1 MNGPTSASLTERVD
15 DELAPGRPDPRVGDV
30 MLRHPKVLDAQAT
43 VDEARAALAN
53 DHVHMALLS
62 QGSTLVG
69 TLVRA
74 DLPPPIQRSDQ
85 RSVEGSGPALPWS
98 TLRNRTVPPATSA
111 DAARELLIDRGLRRL
126 AVVDHDGTLLGLM
139 CLKRTRTGFCSD
151 EDVASRAQSQVLSR
165 QAAD

>member
-1 MNGPTSASLTERVD
+1 MNGPTSASLTERFD
-15 DELAPGRPDPRVGDV
+15 DELTPDRPDPRVGDV

-43 VDEARAALAN
+43 VDEARVALTN
-53 DHVHMALLS
+53 DHVHMVLLS

-69 TLVRA
+69 TLVRV
-74 DLPPPIQRSDQ
+74 DLPPPIQGSDQ
-85 RSVEGSGPALPWS
+85 GSGPALPWS

>member
-53 DHVHMALLS
+53 DHVHMVLLS

-98 TLRNRTVPPATSA
+98 TLRNRTVPSATSA
-111 DAARELLIDRGLRRL
+111 DAARELLIARGLRRL

-139 CLKRTRTGFCSD
+139 CLKRSRTGFCSD
-151 EDVASRAQSQVLSR
+151 EDVASRARSRVLSR

>member
-62 QGSTLVG
+62 QGRTLVG

-126 AVVDHDGTLLGLM
+126 AVVDHDGTLIGLM

>member
-15 DELAPGRPDPRVGDV
+15 DELTPGRPDPRVGDV
-30 MLRHPKVLDAQAT
+30 MLRRPKVLDAQAT
-43 VDEARAALAN
+43 VDEARVALAN
-53 DHVHMALLS
+53 DHVHMVLLS

-74 DLPPPIQRSDQ
+74 DLPPPIQGSDQ
-85 RSVEGSGPALPWS
+85 GSGPALPWS
-98 TLRNRTVPPATSA
+98 TLRNRTVPSATSA

-139 CLKRTRTGFCSD
+139 CLKRSRTGFCSD
-151 EDVASRAQSQVLSR
+151 EDVASRAQSRVLSR

>member
-1 MNGPTSASLTERVD
+1 M
-15 DELAPGRPDPRVGDV
+15 
-30 MLRHPKVLDAQAT
+30 
-43 VDEARAALAN
+43 
-53 DHVHMALLS
+53 
-62 QGSTLVG
+62 
-69 TLVRA
+69 
-74 DLPPPIQRSDQ
+74 
-85 RSVEGSGPALPWS
+85 
-98 TLRNRTVPPATSA
+98 PPATSA

>member
-15 DELAPGRPDPRVGDV
+15 DELTPGRPDPRVSDV
-30 MLRHPKVLDAQAT
+30 MLRRPKVLDAQAT
-43 VDEARAALAN
+43 VDEARVALAN
-53 DHVHMALLS
+53 DHVHMVLLS

-74 DLPPPIQRSDQ
+74 DLPPDIQGSDQ
-85 RSVEGSGPALPWS
+85 GSGPALPWS

>member
-53 DHVHMALLS
+53 DHVHMVLLS

>member
-15 DELAPGRPDPRVGDV
+15 DELTPDRPGPGVGDV
-30 MLRHPKVLDAQAT
+30 MLRRPKVLDARAT
-43 VDEARAALAN
+43 LDEARVALTD
-53 DHVHMALLS
+53 DHVHMVLLS

-74 DLPPPIQRSDQ
+74 DLPSPIQGSDQ
-85 RSVEGSGPALPWS
+85 GSGPALPWS

-139 CLKRTRTGFCSD
+139 CFKRSRTGFCSD
-151 EDVASRAQSQVLSR
+151 EDVASRAQSRALSH

>member
-15 DELAPGRPDPRVGDV
+15 DELASAVPCPRVGDV
-30 MLRHPKVLDAQAT
+30 MLRHPKVLDIRAT
-43 VDEARAALAN
+43 VDEARAALTD
-53 DHVHMALLS
+53 DHVHMVLLS

-98 TLRNRTVPPATSA
+98 TLRDRTVPSATSA
-111 DAARELLIDRGLRRL
+111 DTVNKLLIERGLRRL
-126 AVVDHDGTLLGLM
+126 AVIDHDGTLLGLM
-139 CLKRTRTGFCSD
+139 CLKRSRTGFCSD
-151 EDVASRAQSQVLSR
+151 EDVASRAQSRVLSR

>member
-15 DELAPGRPDPRVGDV
+15 DEQTLAGPCTPVSDV
-30 MLRHPKVLDAQAT
+30 MLRHPKVLDARAT
-43 VDEARAALAN
+43 VDEARAALTD
-53 DHVHMALLS
+53 DHVHMVLLS

-69 TLVRA
+69 TLVRT
-74 DLPPPIQRSDQ
+74 DLPSPIQRSDQ

-98 TLRNRTVPPATSA
+98 TLRNRTVPSETSA
-111 DAARELLIDRGLRRL
+111 DAARELLIARGLRRL

-139 CLKRTRTGFCSD
+139 CLKRSRTGFCSD
-151 EDVASRAQSQVLSR
+151 EDVASRARSRVLSR

>member
-1 MNGPTSASLTERVD
+1 MNGPTSASLTERVVD
-15 DELAPGRPDPRVGDV
+15 QQTLAVPCTRVSDV

-43 VDEARAALAN
+43 VDGARAALTD
-53 DHVHMALLS
+53 DHVHMVLLS

-69 TLVRA
+69 TLVRT
-74 DLPPPIQRSDQ
+74 DLPSPIQRSDQ

-98 TLRNRTVPPATSA
+98 TLRNRTVPSSAPA
-111 DAARELLIDRGLRRL
+111 DAVQELLIARELRRL

-139 CLKRTRTGFCSD
+139 CLKRSRTGFCSD
-151 EDVASRAQSQVLSR
+151 EDVASRAQSRVLSR

>member
-1 MNGPTSASLTERVD
+1 MSGPTSASLTGRVD
-15 DELAPGRPDPRVGDV
+15 DELAPGGPDLRVGDV
-30 MLRHPKVLDAQAT
+30 MLRHPKVLDIRAT
-43 VDEARAALAN
+43 VDEARVALAN
-53 DHVHMALLS
+53 DHVHMVLLS

-74 DLPPPIQRSDQ
+74 DLPPPIQGSDQ
-85 RSVEGSGPALPWS
+85 GSGPALPWS

>member
-15 DELAPGRPDPRVGDV
+15 DELTPDRPDPRVSDV
-30 MLRHPKVLDAQAT
+30 MLRRPKVLDAQAT
-43 VDEARAALAN
+43 VDEARVALAN
-53 DHVHMALLS
+53 DHVHMVLLS

-74 DLPPPIQRSDQ
+74 DLPPPIQGSDQ
-85 RSVEGSGPALPWS
+85 GSGPALPWS

-111 DAARELLIDRGLRRL
+111 DAALELLIDRGLRRL

-139 CLKRTRTGFCSD
+139 CLKRTRTGFRSD